1 MDKQTKGMLKKILSI
16 DSIIIL
22 FASIISTITI
32 KEYASVMI
40 IGLFMSIINFNFNAV
55 FTYYTFVKTEKGIHN
70 VLGAA
75 IRVFI
80 TIIVAILLYN
90 HDEYNLFAFLAGYT
104 LHYLAIIIY
113 GFTIKN
119 EKGSD

>member
-1 MDKQTKGMLKKILSI
+1 MDKQTKEMLKKILSI
-16 DSIIIL
+16 DCIIIL
-22 FASIISTITI
+22 FASIMSTIMI

-40 IGLFMSIINFNFNAV
+40 IGLFMSIINFIFNAV
-55 FTYYTFVKTEKGIHN
+55 FTYYTFVKTEKKIHN
-70 VLGAA
+70 VMGAA

-90 HDEYNLFAFLAGYT
+90 NDEYNLFAFLAGYT

>member
-1 MDKQTKGMLKKILSI
+1 MLKKILSI
-16 DSIIIL
+16 DCIIIL
-22 FASIISTITI
+22 FASIMSTIMI

-40 IGLFMSIINFNFNAV
+40 IGLFMSIINFIFNAV
-55 FTYYTFVKTEKGIHN
+55 FTYYTFVKTEKKIHN
-70 VLGAA
+70 VMGAA

-90 HDEYNLFAFLAGYT
+90 NDEYNLFAFLAGYT